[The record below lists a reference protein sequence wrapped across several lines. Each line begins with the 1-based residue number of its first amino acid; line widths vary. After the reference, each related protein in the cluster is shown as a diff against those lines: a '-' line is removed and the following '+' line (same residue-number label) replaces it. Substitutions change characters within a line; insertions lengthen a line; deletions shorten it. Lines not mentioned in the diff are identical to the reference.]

1 MNSKSLARLVVIAA
15 ALFLPALASAQEAAI
30 SGTVSDT
37 TGGVLP
43 GVVIR
48 AVHVATGNSFEAV
61 TDGGGA
67 FRIPVRV
74 GVYEITA
81 ELSGFSTVTR
91 RGLELLVGQQ
101 VSINLQLAPST
112 IQETVTVTGEA
123 PLIETT
129 SSTMSANIDP
139 RQMTELPINGRNWQ
153 DLLAVAPGARYNSQ
167 QRGDSV
173 SAGEGTFQ
181 LNIDGQQVTQTF
193 AGSGSGFG
201 QPRFSQDAIA
211 EVEFVSNR
219 FDATQ
224 GRSMGVQV
232 NAITKSGTNSLAATF
247 AGFFRDDSM
256 AAKDHVAN
264 EVLPYSNQQLSTTVG
279 GPILRDRLHYFFSA
293 EYEREPYSS
302 FYNTPVPAFNLTAT
316 ETRTEKK
323 GLLRL
328 DGQFSPQTRLSLRG
342 SIARPYV
349 PNESL
354 HGSGTAT
361 PNGAVT
367 NDQKSQ
373 QLQATLTR
381 VIGNRAV
388 NELRLG
394 FNHYS
399 WLRHTQTAYGPTQ
412 FLSRLVPD
420 YVSQFTS
427 LMAPHPLT
435 VNYVVNFQ
443 GLSNGGS
450 GQPQTFSQEDHS
462 LRNDLTTSFTAKGRH
477 DIKTG
482 GEVFSTHHWGYVCQN
497 CVGTIDA
504 TNGPMPSPAAM
515 AAIFPDLYDVSTW
528 RLDLIPTSIIR
539 RFQQAIGP
547 INEDVP
553 RWDYALWFQDDW
565 KVGQRLTL
573 NLGVRYDRA
582 TNANANDTEILPF
595 LPADRGDDT
604 DNWAP
609 RFGFAYSLT
618 PETVIRGGVGKYFA
632 EIPSIQTLRTVRAG
646 HLAVVVINNDGRPDF
661 ATNPYNGTAPQTY
674 EEALRIVRE
683 RNLQTNLSG
692 LVANPSLVP
701 YSYQSSIGVQHQLA
715 TSMAVQADY
724 VFRGVRDDMASR
736 NLNLSYDP
744 ATGVNYPNTD
754 RTRLPYPQFST
765 VGQLFPDGYSNY
777 HALQTAI
784 TRRLSN
790 SWQASGTYT
799 LAFFRDGYTSP
810 APEVPNLAEDLGP
823 QYGYAVTDQR
833 HRAVFNG
840 IWQTRYGIQL
850 SGIYFFGSG
859 ERLPTTYGG
868 DLRRAGGNG
877 NQLRPNGTL
886 VARNDFVGKPIHRVD
901 MRVQKRV
908 NLGPRVKLDGM
919 FEIFNVFDHANYGAY
934 ITEES
939 NANYGQPT
947 QTPGLNFGPR
957 MLQLGF
963 RATF

>member
-1 MNSKSLARLVVIAA
+1 MRQFSFRSLVVAAFVLLVPIAS
-15 ALFLPALASAQEAAI
+15 FAQEAAI
-30 SGTVSDT
+30 SGAITDS

-48 AVHVATGNSFEAV
+48 AVNAASGNSFEAV
-61 TDGGGA
+61 TDGSGT
-67 FRIPVRV
+67 FRMPVRV

-101 VSINLQLAPST
+101 VNLTFQLSPST
-112 IQETVTVTGEA
+112 VQESVTVTAEA

-129 SSTMSANIDP
+129 SSSMSANIDP

-173 SAGEGTFQ
+173 AAGEGTFQ
-181 LNIDGQQVTQTF
+181 LNVDGQQVTQTF

-232 NAITKSGTNSLAATF
+232 NAITKSGTNNLAATF

-256 AAKDHVAN
+256 NAADHVAN
-264 EVLPYSNQQLSTTVG
+264 ALLPYSNQQLSSTLG
-279 GPILRDRLHYFFSA
+279 GPIVRDRIHFFVSA
-293 EYEREPYSS
+293 EYEREPFSS
-302 FYNTPVPAFNLTAT
+302 YYNTPVPAFNLTAT

-323 GLLRL
+323 ALVRL
-328 DGQFSPQTRLSLRG
+328 DGQFSTQTRLAMRG
-342 SIARPYV
+342 SLARPYV
-349 PNESL
+349 PNEAL
-354 HGSGTAT
+354 NGSGIAT
-361 PNGAVT
+361 PNGAIT
-367 NDQKSQ
+367 NDQQSQ

-388 NELRLG
+388 NELKLG

-399 WLRHTQTAYGPTQ
+399 WLRHTQTVFSPTPY
-412 FLSRLVPD
+412 LSRLVPD
-420 YVSQFTS
+420 YEQQFAP
-427 LMAPHPLT
+427 LMAPHDLT
-435 VNYVVNFQ
+435 VNFVVSFQ

-450 GQPQTFSQEDHS
+450 GQPQTFAQEDHS
-462 LRNDLTTSFTAKGRH
+462 LRNDFTTSFNAHGRH
-477 DIKTG
+477 DLKTG

-497 CVGTIDA
+497 CVGTLDA
-504 TNGPMPSPAAM
+504 QGGPMPSPATM

-528 RLDLIPTSIIR
+528 NLNLIPTGIIR

-547 INEDVP
+547 INEDLP
-553 RWDYALWFQDDW
+553 RWDYALWLQDDW
-565 KVGQRLTL
+565 KIGSRLTL
-573 NLGVRYDRA
+573 NLGARYDKA
-582 TNANANDTEILPF
+582 NKANANSTEILPF
-595 LPADRGDDT
+595 LPRGRADDSN
-604 DNWAP
+604 NWVP

-618 PETVIRGGVGKYFA
+618 PQTVVRGGIGKYFA

-646 HLAVVVINNDGRPDF
+646 QLAVVVIDNDGRPDF
-661 ATNPYNGTAPQTY
+661 ATNPYNGPAPRTY
-674 EEALRIVRE
+674 DEAIRMVRE
-683 RNLQTNLSG
+683 RNLQVNLSG
-692 LVANPSLVP
+692 LVANPAITP
-701 YSYQSSIGVQHQLA
+701 YSYQSSIGLQHQLRE
-715 TSMAVQADY
+715 SLAVQADY
-724 VFRGVRDDMASR
+724 VFRGVRDDAVLR

-744 ATGVNYPNTD
+744 ATGVNYPNNN
-754 RTRLPYPQFST
+754 RARLPYPQFSNVT
-765 VGQLFPDGYSNY
+765 QLFPDGYSNY
-777 HALQTAI
+777 HALQTAV
-784 TRRLSN
+784 TRRMSGN
-790 SWQASGTYT
+790 WQGSATYT

-810 APEVPNLAEDLGP
+810 APEVANLAPDLGP
-823 QYGYAVTDQR
+823 QYGFGATDQR

-840 IWQTRYGIQL
+840 IWQIKYGIQL

-859 ERLPTTYGG
+859 ERLPTSYGG
-868 DLRRAGGNG
+868 DLRRAGVNG
-877 NQLRPNGTL
+877 SQLRPDGTL
-886 VARNDFVGKPIHRVD
+886 VPRNDFVGSPIHRVD
-901 MRVQKRV
+901 LRLQKRV
-908 NLGPRVKLDGM
+908 AIGPRVRLDGIL
-919 FEIFNVFDHANYGAY
+919 EVFNLLNHANFGAY

-939 NANYGQPT
+939 NRNYGQPT
-947 QTPGLNFGPR
+947 QTPGLTYGPR
-957 MLQLGF
+957 MMQLGF

>member
-1 MNSKSLARLVVIAA
+1 MREFSFRWLFAVTVLLLLPTAA
-15 ALFLPALASAQEAAI
+15 FAQEAAI
-30 SGTVSDT
+30 SGTITDA

-43 GVVIR
+43 GVVVR
-48 AVHVATGNSFEAV
+48 AVHAASGNSFEAV
-61 TDGGGA
+61 TDGSGT
-67 FRIPVRV
+67 FRMPVRV

-81 ELSGFSTVTR
+81 ELQGFTTVTR

-101 VSINLQLAPST
+101 VTVSIQLSPST

-129 SSTMSANIDP
+129 SSSMSANIDP
-139 RQMTELPINGRNWQ
+139 RQMRELPINGRNWQ

-181 LNIDGQQVTQTF
+181 LNVDGQQVTQTF

-232 NAITKSGTNSLAATF
+232 NAITKSGTNTLAATI
-247 AGFFRDDSM
+247 AGYFRDASM
-256 AAKDHVAN
+256 NATDHVAN
-264 EVLPYSNQQLSTTVG
+264 KLLPYSNQQLSMTVG
-279 GPILRDRLHYFFSA
+279 GPIVRDRIHYFFST
-293 EYEREPYSS
+293 EYEREPFSS
-302 FYNTPVPAFNLTAT
+302 YYNTPVPAFNLTVTEKRT
-316 ETRTEKK
+316 ETKS
-323 GLLRL
+323 LLRL
-328 DGQFSPQTRLSLRG
+328 DGQFSPKTRLSVRG
-342 SIARPYV
+342 SIAHPMV
-349 PNESL
+349 PNEAL
-354 HGSGTAT
+354 NGSGIAT
-361 PNGAVT
+361 PNGAIT
-367 NDQKSQ
+367 NNQRSQ

-381 VIGNRAV
+381 VFGARAV
-388 NELRLG
+388 NETKLG
-394 FNHYS
+394 FNHYT
-399 WLRHTQTAYGPTQ
+399 WLRSTQTAYKPTP

-420 YVSQFTS
+420 YEAQFTP
-427 LMAPHPLT
+427 LMAPKPLT

-443 GLSNGGS
+443 GLANGGS

-462 LRNDLTTSFTAKGRH
+462 VRDDFTTSFTARGRH

-504 TNGPMPSPAAM
+504 QGGPMPSPAVM
-515 AAIFPDLYDVSTW
+515 TSIFPDLYDVSTW

-547 INEDVP
+547 INEDLP
-553 RWDYALWFQDDW
+553 RWDYALWLQDDW
-565 KVGQRLTL
+565 KIASRLTL
-573 NLGVRYDRA
+573 NLGARYDRA
-582 TNANANDTEILPF
+582 NKANANDTEILPF
-595 LPADRGDDT
+595 LPRGRPDDT
-604 DNWAP
+604 NNWAP
-609 RFGFAYSLT
+609 RFGFTYSVT
-618 PETVIRGGVGKYFA
+618 PSTVIRGGVGKYFA

-646 HLAVVVINNDGRPDF
+646 HLAAVVIDNDGRPDF
-661 ATNPYNGTAPQTY
+661 ATNPYNGSAPKTY
-674 EEALRIVRE
+674 DEALRIVRE
-683 RNLQTNLSG
+683 RNLQINLSG
-692 LVANPSLVP
+692 LVANPATTP
-701 YSYQSSIGVQHQLA
+701 YSYQTSIGGQHQLNDV
-715 TSMAVQADY
+715 TAVQADY
-724 VFRGVRDDMASR
+724 VFRGVRDDAVSR

-744 ATGVNYPNTD
+744 ATGVNYPNNN
-754 RTRLPYPQFST
+754 RARLPYPQFST

-790 SWQASGTYT
+790 NWQASGTYT
-799 LAFFRDGYTSP
+799 LAYFRDGYTSP
-810 APEVPNLAEDLGP
+810 APEVPNLAPDLGP
-823 QYGYAVTDQR
+823 QYGLAVTDQR

-840 IWQTRYGIQL
+840 IWQARYGIQL

-859 ERLPTTYGG
+859 ERLPTAYGG

-877 NQLRPNGTL
+877 NQLRPDGTL
-886 VARNDFVGKPIHRVD
+886 VPRNNFVGKPIHRVD
-901 MRVQKRV
+901 MRVQKRL
-908 NLGPRVKLDGM
+908 NLGPRAKLDGM
-919 FEIFNVFDHANYGAY
+919 LEIFNLFDHANYGAY
-934 ITEES
+934 ITDES
-939 NANYGQPT
+939 NRNYGQPT
-947 QTPGLNFGPR
+947 QTPGLTFGPR

-963 RATF
+963 RVTF

>member
-1 MNSKSLARLVVIAA
+1 MRFRF
-15 ALFLPALASAQEAAI
+15 LFLAGLLLVLPATAFAQEAAI
-30 SGTVSDT
+30 SGTITDA

-43 GVVIR
+43 GVVIH
-48 AVHVATGNSFEAV
+48 AVHIASGNSFEAV
-61 TDGGGA
+61 TDGGGT
-67 FRIPVRV
+67 FRMPVRV

-81 ELSGFSTVTR
+81 ELIGFTTVTR
-91 RGLELLVGQQ
+91 RGVELLVGQQ
-101 VSINLQLAPST
+101 ATVNMQLSPST

-129 SSTMSANIDP
+129 SSSMSANIDP
-139 RQMTELPINGRNWQ
+139 RQVRELPVNGRNWQ

-181 LNIDGQQVTQTF
+181 LNVDGQQVTQTF

-211 EVEFVSNR
+211 EIEFVTNR

-232 NAITKSGTNSLAATF
+232 NAVTKSGTNNLAATF

-256 AAKDHVAN
+256 NAADHVASK
-264 EVLPYSNQQLSTTVG
+264 VLPYSNQQLSMTVG
-279 GPILRDRLHYFFSA
+279 GPIVRDRLHYFFSA
-293 EYEREPYSS
+293 EFEREPFSS
-302 FYNTPVPAFNLTAT
+302 YYNTPVPAFNLTVT
-316 ETRTEKK
+316 EKRTEKK
-323 GLLRL
+323 SLLRL
-328 DGQFSPQTRLSLRG
+328 DSQFSPRTRLAIRG

-349 PNESL
+349 PNEAL
-354 HGSGTAT
+354 NGSGVAT
-361 PNGAVT
+361 PNGAIT

-373 QLQATLTR
+373 QLQATLTH
-381 VIGNRAV
+381 VLGSRAV
-388 NELRLG
+388 NETKLG

-399 WLRHTQTAYGPTQ
+399 WLRSTQTVYHPTP

-420 YVSQFTS
+420 YESQFTP
-427 LMAPHPLT
+427 LMAPHALT
-435 VNYVVNFQ
+435 VNYVVSFQ

-462 LRNDLTTSFTAKGRH
+462 VRDDFTTSFTAGGRH
-477 DIKTG
+477 DLKTG
-482 GEVFSTHHWGYVCQN
+482 GEIFSTHHWGYVCQN

-504 TNGPMPSPAAM
+504 QGGPMPSPAVM
-515 AAIFPDLYDVSTW
+515 ASIFPDLYDVSTW
-528 RLDLIPTSIIR
+528 RLDLIPSSIIR

-547 INEDVP
+547 INEDLP
-553 RWDYALWFQDDW
+553 RWDYGLWLQDDW
-565 KVGQRLTL
+565 KIGSRLTL
-573 NLGVRYDRA
+573 NLGARYDRA
-582 TNANANDTEILPF
+582 NKANANDTEILPF
-595 LPADRGDDT
+595 LPKGRPDDT
-604 DNWAP
+604 NNWAP
-609 RFGFAYSLT
+609 RFGFAYSVT
-618 PETVIRGGVGKYFA
+618 PATVIRGGAGKYFA

-646 HLAVVVINNDGRPDF
+646 HLAVVVIDNDGRPDF
-661 ATNPYNGTAPQTY
+661 ATNPYNGQAPATY
-674 EEALRIVRE
+674 ADALRIVRE

-692 LVANPSLVP
+692 LVANPAITP
-701 YSYQSSIGVQHQLA
+701 YSYQTSIGAQHQLSEA
-715 TSMAVQADY
+715 TAVQADY
-724 VFRGVRDDMASR
+724 VYRGIRDDAVSR

-744 ATGVNYPNTD
+744 ATGVNYPNNN
-754 RTRLPYPQFST
+754 RARLPYPQFST

-784 TRRLSN
+784 TRRLRN
-790 SWQASGTYT
+790 NWQGSATYT
-799 LAFFRDGYTSP
+799 LAYFHDGYTSP
-810 APEVPNLAEDLGP
+810 APEVPNLAPDLGP
-823 QYGYAVTDQR
+823 QYGLGVTDQR

-840 IWQTRYGIQL
+840 IWQARYGIQL

-859 ERLPTTYGG
+859 ERLPTSYGG

-877 NQLRPNGTL
+877 NQLRPDGTL
-886 VARNDFVGKPIHRVD
+886 VARNNFVGKPIQRVD
-901 MRVQKRV
+901 MRVQKR
-908 NLGPRVKLDGM
+908 LTLEPRVKLDGM
-919 FEIFNVFDHANYGAY
+919 LEIFNVFDHANYGAY

-939 NANYGQPT
+939 NRNYGQPT
-947 QTPGLNFGPR
+947 QTPGLTYGPR